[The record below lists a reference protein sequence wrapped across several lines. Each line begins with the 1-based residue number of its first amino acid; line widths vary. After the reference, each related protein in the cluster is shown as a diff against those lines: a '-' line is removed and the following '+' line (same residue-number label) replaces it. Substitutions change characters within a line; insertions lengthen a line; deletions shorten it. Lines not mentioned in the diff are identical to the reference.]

1 MNEWERLTRQ
11 ADGIKRRYPKGTVIS
26 LGHMEGEA
34 GMPPGLK
41 GTVSFVDDIGQ
52 IHVNWENGR
61 SLALNTDADSF
72 QVISR
77 PKKERGEPSR

>member
-11 ADGIKRRYPKGTVIS
+11 AKGIKARYPKGTVVC
-26 LGHMEGEA
+26 LEHMEGEK
-34 GMPPGLK
+34 GMPQGLK
-41 GTVSFVDDIGQ
+41 GKVSFVDDIGQ

-61 SLALNTDADSF
+61 SLALNTEVDSF
-72 QVISR
+72 QVVSR

>member
-11 ADGIKRRYPKGTVIS
+11 AQGIKQRYPKGTKVC
-26 LGHMEGEA
+26 LGYMDGEK
-34 GMPPGLK
+34 GMPSGLL

-52 IHVNWENGR
+52 IHVSWENGR
-61 SLALNTDADSF
+61 SLPLNTDVDSF
-72 QVISR
+72 RVVSR